1 MNAKDKILK
10 IFEGNPLYENFRL
23 GYWRM
28 RTRKS
33 QKELE
38 ENAKKR
44 ANGFDDRQ
52 FSRLKEFENK
62 YNGERC
68 FIIATF
74 LRNTGQ
80 ICLRRHAG
88 CDKKHKI

>member
-1 MNAKDKILK
+1 MNTKDKILK

-38 ENAKKR
+38 ENAKNEQTALTT
-44 ANGFDDRQ
+44 ANFQG
-52 FSRLKEFENK
+52 
-62 YNGERC
+62 
-68 FIIATF
+68 
-74 LRNTGQ
+74 LRN
-80 ICLRRHAG
+80 L
-88 CDKKHKI
+88 KINITASVAL